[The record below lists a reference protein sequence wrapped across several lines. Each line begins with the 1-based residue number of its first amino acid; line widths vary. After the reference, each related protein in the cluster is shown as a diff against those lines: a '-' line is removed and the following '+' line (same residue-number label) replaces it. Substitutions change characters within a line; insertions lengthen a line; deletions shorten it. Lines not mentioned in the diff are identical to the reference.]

1 MSAGGIRFPLGPLF
15 ANADTA
21 KSAIEDAVSNPRRIY
36 IYQSNYMSFLAH
48 ELFTE
53 PKQYSDWIHLIFLSV
68 TNFRIQILLAAN
80 YLLSMV
86 GSQIERLDLK
96 CAS

>member
-36 IYQSNYMSFLAH
+36 IYQSNYMSFL
-48 ELFTE
+48 
-53 PKQYSDWIHLIFLSV
+53 
-68 TNFRIQILLAAN
+68 RMN
-80 YLLSMV
+80 YLPSPNNTPT
-86 GSQIERLDLK
+86 GYI
-96 CAS
+96 